1 MQSITE
7 IKSLRSQIKAWRQ
20 AGLSI
25 ALVPTM
31 GNLHQGHF
39 SLVEKAKTMADKVV
53 VSIFVN
59 PMQFGVNEDLDNY
72 PRTLNADKQGLAE
85 LGTDIVF
92 TPSVSAIYPNGLGAQ
107 SFVDVPDI
115 SMGYCGGSRPGHFKG
130 VATVVTKL
138 FNLVQPDF
146 ACFGEKDFQQLQVI
160 KTMVRDLSIPVEV
173 IGVPTA
179 REVSGLAMSS
189 RNGYLSESQKNT
201 ATTLFKTLN
210 NCAEQLLAG
219 QRDFSAICQKAKESL
234 TTAGLK
240 PDYFEIAQ
248 RDTLKNATLDDDKL
262 VILAAV
268 FLGEVRLI
276 DNLQVDIN
284 NNNQEQV

>member
-20 AGLSI
+20 AGLSV

-39 SLVEKAKTMADKVV
+39 SLVEKAKNMADKVV

-72 PRTLNADKQGLAE
+72 PRTLVADKQGLAE

-92 TPSVSAIYPNGLGAQ
+92 TPTVETIYPNGLDAQ

-115 SMGYCGGSRPGHFKG
+115 SMGYCGGSRPGHFRG

-138 FNLVQPDF
+138 FNLVQPDY

-160 KTMVRDLSIPVEV
+160 KTMAHDLSIPVEI
-173 IGVPTA
+173 IGVATS

-189 RNGYLSESQKNT
+189 RNGYLSENQKET
-201 ATTLFKTLN
+201 ATELFRTLN
-210 NCAEQLLAG
+210 WSAEQLNAG
-219 QRDFSAICQKAKESL
+219 KRDFAEICQQATQRL
-234 TTAGLK
+234 QQAGLK

-248 RDTLKNATLDDDKL
+248 RDTLKNATLNDSHL
-262 VILAAV
+262 VILAAA
-268 FLGEVRLI
+268 FLGPVRLI
-276 DNLQVDIN
+276 DNLQVDIT
-284 NNNQEQV
+284 

>member
-1 MQSITE
+1 MQAITE

-20 AGLSI
+20 AGLSV

-39 SLVEKAKTMADKVV
+39 SLVEKAKNMADKVV

-72 PRTLNADKQGLAE
+72 PRTLTADKQGLAE

-92 TPSVSAIYPNGLGAQ
+92 TPSVEAIYPDGLSAQ

-115 SMGYCGGSRPGHFKG
+115 SMGYCGGSRPGHFRG

-160 KTMVRDLSIPVEV
+160 KTMTRDLSIPVEV
-173 IGVPTA
+173 IGVATS

-189 RNGYLSESQKNT
+189 RNGYLSTEQKET
-201 ATTLFKTLN
+201 ATVLFKTLKSS
-210 NCAEQLLAG
+210 AEQLTNG
-219 QRDFSAICQKAKESL
+219 ERDFTAICEQAKQRL
-234 TTAGLK
+234 QQAGLK

-248 RDTLKNATLDDDKL
+248 RDTLKKATLNDNNL
-262 VILAAV
+262 VILTAAY
-268 FLGEVRLI
+268 LGSVRLI
-276 DNLQVDIN
+276 DNLQVDIT
-284 NNNQEQV
+284 

>member
-20 AGLSI
+20 AGLSV

-39 SLVEKAKTMADKVV
+39 SLVEKAKNMADKVV

-59 PMQFGVNEDLDNY
+59 PMQFGANEDLDSY
-72 PRTLNADKQGLAE
+72 PRTLVADKQGLAE

-92 TPSVSAIYPNGLGAQ
+92 TPSVATIYPNGLDAQ
-107 SFVDVPDI
+107 SFVDVPGI
-115 SMGYCGGSRPGHFKG
+115 SMGYCGGSRPGHFRG

-138 FNLVQPDF
+138 FNLVQPDY

-160 KTMVRDLSIPVEV
+160 KTMAHDLSIPVEI
-173 IGVPTA
+173 IGVATS

-189 RNGYLSESQKNT
+189 RNGYLSEIQKET
-201 ATTLFKTLN
+201 ATELFRTLN
-210 NCAEQLLAG
+210 WSAEQLNAG
-219 QRDFSAICQKAKESL
+219 RRDFTEICQQAKQRL
-234 TTAGLK
+234 QQAGLK
-240 PDYFEIAQ
+240 ADYFEIAQ
-248 RDTLKNATLDDDKL
+248 RDTLKNATLNDSQL
-262 VILAAV
+262 VILAAA
-268 FLGEVRLI
+268 FLGPVRLI
-276 DNLQVDIN
+276 DNLQVNIT
-284 NNNQEQV
+284 

>member
-20 AGLSI
+20 AGLSV

-39 SLVEKAKTMADKVV
+39 SLVEKAKNMADKVV

-72 PRTLNADKQGLAE
+72 PRTLIADKQGLAE

-92 TPSVSAIYPNGLGAQ
+92 TPSVEAIYPNGLDAQ
-107 SFVDVPDI
+107 SFVDVPNI
-115 SMGYCGGSRPGHFKG
+115 SMGYCGGSRPGHFRG

-138 FNLVQPDF
+138 FNLVQPDY
-146 ACFGEKDFQQLQVI
+146 ACFGEKDYQQLQVI
-160 KTMVRDLSIPVEV
+160 KTMAHDLSIPVEI
-173 IGVPTA
+173 IGVATS

-189 RNGYLSESQKNT
+189 RNGYLSEAQKET
-201 ATTLFKTLN
+201 ATVLFKTLN
-210 NCAEQLLAG
+210 WSAEQLNSGL
-219 QRDFSAICQKAKESL
+219 RDFDDICRQAKQQLEQ
-234 TTAGLK
+234 AGLK
-240 PDYFEIAQ
+240 IDYFEIAQ
-248 RDTLKNATLDDDKL
+248 RDTLKKATLNDSQL
-262 VILAAV
+262 VILAAA
-268 FLGEVRLI
+268 FLGPVRLI
-276 DNLQVDIN
+276 DNLLVDII
-284 NNNQEQV
+284 

>member
-20 AGLSI
+20 VGLSV

-59 PMQFGVNEDLDNY
+59 PMQFGENEDLDSY

-92 TPSVSAIYPNGLGAQ
+92 TPSVETIYPNGLGAQ
-107 SFVDVPDI
+107 SYVDVPDI

-160 KTMVRDLSIPVEV
+160 RTMVRDLSIPVEV
-173 IGVPTA
+173 VGVATT

-189 RNGYLSESQKNT
+189 RNGYLSDQQKTT
-201 ATTLFKTLN
+201 AANLFKTLAE
-210 NCAEQLLAG
+210 CATQLRAG
-219 QRDFSAICQKAKESL
+219 QSDFSALCQQAKQTL
-234 TTAGLK
+234 NNAGLIA
-240 PDYFEIAQ
+240 DYFEIAQ
-248 RDTLKNATLDDDKL
+248 RDTLKSATVDDEQL
-262 VILAAV
+262 VILAAAY
-268 FLGEVRLI
+268 LGNVRLI

-284 NNNQEQV
+284 NQG

>member
-20 AGLSI
+20 AGLSV

-39 SLVEKAKTMADKVV
+39 SLVEKAKNMADKVV

-72 PRTLNADKQGLAE
+72 PRTLVADKQGLAE
-85 LGTDIVF
+85 LDTDIVF
-92 TPSVSAIYPNGLGAQ
+92 TPTTETIYPNGLDAQ
-107 SFVDVPDI
+107 SFVDVPGI
-115 SMGYCGGSRPGHFKG
+115 SMGYCGGSRPGHFRG

-138 FNLVQPDF
+138 FNLVQPDY

-160 KTMVRDLSIPVEV
+160 KTMAHDLSIPVEI
-173 IGVPTA
+173 IGVATS

-189 RNGYLSESQKNT
+189 RNGYLSEIQKET
-201 ATTLFKTLN
+201 ATELFRTLN
-210 NCAEQLLAG
+210 WSAEQLNAG
-219 QRDFSAICQKAKESL
+219 RRDFTEICQQAKQRL
-234 TTAGLK
+234 QQAGLK
-240 PDYFEIAQ
+240 ADYFEIAQ
-248 RDTLKNATLDDDKL
+248 RDTLKNATLNDSQL
-262 VILAAV
+262 VILAAA
-268 FLGEVRLI
+268 FLGPVRLI
-276 DNLQVDIN
+276 DNLQVNIT
-284 NNNQEQV
+284 

>member
-7 IKSLRSQIKAWRQ
+7 IRSLRSQIKAWRQ
-20 AGLSI
+20 AGLSV

-31 GNLHQGHF
+31 GNLHRGHF
-39 SLVEKAKTMADKVV
+39 SLVEKAKNLADKVV

-59 PMQFGVNEDLDNY
+59 PMQFGANEDLDNY
-72 PRTLNADKQGLAE
+72 PRTLNEDKQGLAE

-92 TPSVSAIYPNGLGAQ
+92 TPSVETIYPNGLGAQ

-115 SMGYCGGSRPGHFKG
+115 SLGYCGGSRPGHFRG

-138 FNLVQPDF
+138 FNLVQPDY

-160 KTMVRDLSIPVEV
+160 KTMARDLSIPVEV
-173 IGVPTA
+173 IGVPTM

-189 RNGYLSESQKNT
+189 RNGYLSDDQKAT
-201 ATTLFKTLN
+201 ATVLFKALN
-210 NCAEQLLAG
+210 TCAEQLKSG
-219 QRDFSAICQKAKESL
+219 EKDFAELEAAAKVSL
-234 TTAGLK
+234 EQAGLK

-248 RDTLKNATLDDDKL
+248 RDTLKTATIEDTQF
-262 VILAAV
+262 VILAAAY
-268 FLGEVRLI
+268 FGGVRLI
-276 DNLQVDIN
+276 DNIQVEI
-284 NNNQEQV
+284 

>member
-20 AGLSI
+20 AGLSV

-39 SLVEKAKTMADKVV
+39 SLVEKAKNMADKVV
-53 VSIFVN
+53 VRIFVN

-72 PRTLNADKQGLAE
+72 PRTLVADKQGLAE

-92 TPSVSAIYPNGLGAQ
+92 TPTTETIYPNGLDAQ
-107 SFVDVPDI
+107 SFVDVPGI
-115 SMGYCGGSRPGHFKG
+115 SMGYCGGSRPGHFRG

-138 FNLVQPDF
+138 FNLVQPDY

-160 KTMVRDLSIPVEV
+160 KTMAHDLSIPVEI
-173 IGVPTA
+173 IGVATS

-189 RNGYLSESQKNT
+189 RNGYLSEIQKET
-201 ATTLFKTLN
+201 ATELFRTLN
-210 NCAEQLLAG
+210 WSAEQLNAG
-219 QRDFSAICQKAKESL
+219 RRDFTEICQQAKQRL
-234 TTAGLK
+234 QQAGLK
-240 PDYFEIAQ
+240 ADYFEIAQ
-248 RDTLKNATLDDDKL
+248 RDTLKNATLNDSQL
-262 VILAAV
+262 VILAAA
-268 FLGEVRLI
+268 FLGPVRLI
-276 DNLQVDIN
+276 DNLQVNIT
-284 NNNQEQV
+284 

>member
-20 AGLSI
+20 AGLSV

-39 SLVEKAKTMADKVV
+39 SLVEKAKNMADKVV

-59 PMQFGVNEDLDNY
+59 PMQFGANEDLDSY
-72 PRTLNADKQGLAE
+72 PRTLVADKQGLAE

-92 TPSVSAIYPNGLGAQ
+92 TPSVATIYPNGLDAQ
-107 SFVDVPDI
+107 SFVDVPGI
-115 SMGYCGGSRPGHFKG
+115 SMGYCGGSRPGHFRG

-138 FNLVQPDF
+138 FNLVQPDY

-160 KTMVRDLSIPVEV
+160 KTMAHDLSIPVEI
-173 IGVPTA
+173 IGVATS

-189 RNGYLSESQKNT
+189 RNGYLTENQKET
-201 ATTLFKTLN
+201 ATALFKTLN
-210 NCAEQLLAG
+210 WTAEQLSAG
-219 QRDFSAICQKAKESL
+219 QRDFAQICQQAEQRL
-234 TTAGLK
+234 QQAGLK
-240 PDYFEIAQ
+240 TDYFEIAQ
-248 RDTLKNATLDDDKL
+248 RDTLKKATLNDSQL
-262 VILAAV
+262 VILAAA
-268 FLGEVRLI
+268 FLGPVRLI
-276 DNLQVDIN
+276 DNLQVDIT
-284 NNNQEQV
+284 